1 MFRRFQTSAVNDVAL
16 VHPGAGEEWKSSV
29 LRVPLRESGLLKVNR
44 SWNSFEM
51 SKAQN

>member
-1 MFRRFQTSAVNDVAL
+1 MFRLFQTSAVNDAAL

-29 LRVPLRESGLLKVNR
+29 LCVPLRETLKVSR
-44 SWNSFEM
+44 SLNSFEM